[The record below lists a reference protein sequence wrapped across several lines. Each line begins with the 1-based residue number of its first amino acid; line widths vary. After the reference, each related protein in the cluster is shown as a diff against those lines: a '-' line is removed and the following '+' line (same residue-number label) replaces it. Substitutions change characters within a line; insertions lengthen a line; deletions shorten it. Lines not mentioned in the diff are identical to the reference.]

1 MEMMFLTEAQ
11 CHALCD
17 MGYFNTTIYG
27 YMVEALEIA
36 GFSRE
41 DIRKAIG
48 GMRTALDEMT
58 AAEAEEAFRTF

>member
-1 MEMMFLTEAQ
+1 MMILTEER

-17 MGYFNTTIYG
+17 IGYFNTAIYG
-27 YMVEALEIA
+27 YMVEALKIA

-58 AAEAEEAFRTF
+58 AAEAEEAFRKF

>member
-1 MEMMFLTEAQ
+1 MEMMILTEAQ
-11 CHALCD
+11 RLALCD

-36 GFSRE
+36 GFNRE

-48 GMRTALDEMT
+48 GMRMALDEMT
-58 AAEAEEAFRTF
+58 AAEAEEAFRKF

>member
-1 MEMMFLTEAQ
+1 MEMMILTEAQ
-11 CHALCD
+11 RHAICD

-48 GMRTALDEMT
+48 GMRMALDETT
-58 AAEAEEAFRTF
+58 AAEAEEVFRTF

>member
-1 MEMMFLTEAQ
+1 MMSLTEAQ
-11 CHALCD
+11 RHVLCD

-48 GMRTALDEMT
+48 GMRMALDEMT

>member
-1 MEMMFLTEAQ
+1 MEMMILAEAQ
-11 CHALCD
+11 RLALCD

-36 GFSRE
+36 GFNRE

-58 AAEAEEAFRTF
+58 AAEAEEAFRKF

>member
-1 MEMMFLTEAQ
+1 MKTMILTEAQ

-17 MGYFNTTIYG
+17 RGYFNTTIYG
-27 YMVEALEIA
+27 YMIEALEIA

-48 GMRTALDEMT
+48 GMRMALDEMT
-58 AAEAEEAFRTF
+58 AAEAEEAFRAF

>member
-1 MEMMFLTEAQ
+1 MEMMILTEAQ
-11 CHALCD
+11 RHALCD

-48 GMRTALDEMT
+48 GMRMALDETT